1 MLIIQSIALIQSSR
15 LQFNSLVYHS
25 LSQIKFFS
33 LFQLVCQSNSLH
45 FSSLSTNPTFCF
57 YQSSLPIHFFAL
69 FQHVF
74 QSTLFSV
81 TVCLPIHSFLCYS
94 LSSNPLFSLLQSV
107 FQSTLFSRSVTV
119 CLPIHP
125 FSVPVCLPV
134 HHFLCPSQSSDPSI
148 SLFQSVYQSTLFFVP
163 VSLPIHPF
171 FFSSQSSNPPFSLLK
186 SFSLP
191 KPISLF
197 LYIFDL
203 FRHFCWCQICLLY
216 IPSFFIYI
224 YQALLLAVFHL
235 YLCRV

>member
-15 LQFNSLVYHS
+15 LQLNSLVYHS

-57 YQSSLPIHFFAL
+57 FQSSLPIQFFAL

-74 QSTLFSV
+74 QSTL
-81 TVCLPIHSFLCYS
+81 
-94 LSSNPLFSLLQSV
+94 
-107 FQSTLFSRSVTV
+107 
-119 CLPIHP
+119 
-125 FSVPVCLPV
+125 
-134 HHFLCPSQSSDPSI
+134 
-148 SLFQSVYQSTLFFVP
+148 SLFQSVFQYTFSLSQSVIRSTLFFVP

-171 FFSSQSSNPPFSLLK
+171 LCSSQSSNPPFFLFQSVIQSTLFSLQ